1 MSSFTIL
8 SFNLQCS
15 LHQTRHEQLLQLI
28 EIIKSKLFDA
38 VCLQDVNMTSL
49 SILKSKLHKYGVIE
63 ALNNGM
69 PQVILYNNSTCKLEE
84 EYAYNLPSNENRE
97 ILGCKL
103 VHKEKEYEILNVWL
117 DHDEVNFRQK
127 QIEVLMDIVSPETI
141 MVGDFNIFE
150 INEPANSLILKNKL
164 SDAWINSGCNPQLRD
179 TTFHSGKW
187 CRTVRLFY
195 FKKKYDVVCNG
206 LLNNNCDTSMV
217 GYELT
222 SLQ

>member
-1 MSSFTIL
+1 MKI
-8 SFNLQCS
+8 
-15 LHQTRHEQLLQLI
+15 
-28 EIIKSKLFDA
+28 IIKIRKYRIISSL
-38 VCLQDVNMTSL
+38 VL
-49 SILKSKLHKYGVIE
+49 SIIE
-63 ALNNGM
+63 NKFSAKG
-69 PQVILYNNSTCKLEE
+69 T
-84 EYAYNLPSNENRE
+84 
-97 ILGCKL
+97 
-103 VHKEKEYEILNVWL
+103 
-117 DHDEVNFRQK
+117 
-127 QIEVLMDIVSPETI
+127 
-141 MVGDFNIFE
+141 FNIFE